1 MTINERIK
9 QRRLELNMSV
19 EEIIKTLN
27 VSRAT
32 YYRYESADVYP
43 HA

>member
-32 YYRYESADVYP
+32 YYLSN
-43 HA
+43 